1 MKKFEK
7 PEAEFVEID
16 KEIATQRVDTS
27 NDTKI

>member
-16 KEIATQRVDTS
+16 KEVATQELDTS
-27 NDTKI
+27 NEIQN